1 MEMTMYDTLLQL
13 PLFQGLAKNDFTSIL
28 DKVKIHFLKRK
39 AGDTVALGGEDCR
52 ELVFLLNGSLVSKT
66 SDRDE
71 LYTFYEAINAPFLIE
86 PYSLFGWS
94 TKYVS
99 TYTALTACN
108 LVTIEKAY
116 LLSELNNY
124 EIIRLNYLNVLSNR
138 AQNLH
143 DRLWTNLPESLHD
156 RIVEFILLHS
166 YVPGGEKRLKIKMDD
181 LAKLLSSTRI
191 RVSKALNEMQDK
203 HWLTLHRGEIRIP
216 DISLLKEHRDMRLS
230 E

>member
-1 MEMTMYDTLLQL
+1 MYDTLLQL

-66 SDRDE
+66 SDKDE

-124 EIIRLNYLNVLSNR
+124 EIIRLNYLNILSNR

-166 YVPGGEKRLKIKMDD
+166 YVPGGEKRLKVKMDD

-216 DISLLKEHRDMRLS
+216 DISLLKEHRDMR
-230 E
+230 

>member
-1 MEMTMYDTLLQL
+1 MEMTIYDTLLQL

-124 EIIRLNYLNVLSNR
+124 EIIRLNYLNILSNR

>member
-1 MEMTMYDTLLQL
+1 MYGTLLQL

-124 EIIRLNYLNVLSNR
+124 EIIRLNYLNILSNR

>member
-1 MEMTMYDTLLQL
+1 MYDTLLQL

-124 EIIRLNYLNVLSNR
+124 EIIRLNYLNILSNR

-166 YVPGGEKRLKIKMDD
+166 YVPGGEKRLKVKMDD

>member
-1 MEMTMYDTLLQL
+1 MYDTLLQL

-124 EIIRLNYLNVLSNR
+124 EIICLNYLNILSNR

-166 YVPGGEKRLKIKMDD
+166 YVPGGEKRLKVKMDD

>member
-124 EIIRLNYLNVLSNR
+124 EIIRLNYLNILSNR

-216 DISLLKEHRDMRLS
+216 DMSLLKEHRDMRLS

>member
-1 MEMTMYDTLLQL
+1 M
-13 PLFQGLAKNDFTSIL
+13 FQGLAKNDFTSIL

-124 EIIRLNYLNVLSNR
+124 EIIRLNYLNILSNR

>member
-1 MEMTMYDTLLQL
+1 MYDTLLQL

-124 EIIRLNYLNVLSNR
+124 EIIRLNYLNILSNR

-143 DRLWTNLPESLHD
+143 DRLWTNLPEILHD

>member
-99 TYTALTACN
+99 TYMALTACN

-124 EIIRLNYLNVLSNR
+124 EIIRLNYLNILSNR

-166 YVPGGEKRLKIKMDD
+166 YVPGGEKRLKVKMDD

>member
-66 SDRDE
+66 SYRDE

-124 EIIRLNYLNVLSNR
+124 EIIRLNYLNILSNR

>member
-124 EIIRLNYLNVLSNR
+124 EIIRLNYLNILSNR

-216 DISLLKEHRDMRLS
+216 DISLLKEHRDMQLS

>member
-1 MEMTMYDTLLQL
+1 MYDTLLQL

-94 TKYVS
+94 TKYES

-124 EIIRLNYLNVLSNR
+124 EIIRLNYLNILSNR

-203 HWLTLHRGEIRIP
+203 HWLTLHRREIRIP

>member
-1 MEMTMYDTLLQL
+1 MYDTLLQL

-71 LYTFYEAINAPFLIE
+71 LYTFYEAINAPFLKE

-124 EIIRLNYLNVLSNR
+124 EIIRLNYLNILSNR

-166 YVPGGEKRLKIKMDD
+166 YVPGGEKRLKVKMDD
-181 LAKLLSSTRI
+181 LANLLSSTRI

>member
-1 MEMTMYDTLLQL
+1 MYDTLLQL

-52 ELVFLLNGSLVSKT
+52 ELVFLLNGSLVSQT

-124 EIIRLNYLNVLSNR
+124 EIIRLNYLNILSNR

>member
-1 MEMTMYDTLLQL
+1 MYDTLLQL

-124 EIIRLNYLNVLSNR
+124 EIIRLNYLNILSNR
-138 AQNLH
+138 SQNLH

-166 YVPGGEKRLKIKMDD
+166 YVPGGEKRLKVKMDD

>member
-1 MEMTMYDTLLQL
+1 MYDTLLQL

>member
-1 MEMTMYDTLLQL
+1 MYDTLLQL

-124 EIIRLNYLNVLSNR
+124 EIIRLNYLNILSNR

-181 LAKLLSSTRI
+181 LVKLLSSTRI

-203 HWLTLHRGEIRIP
+203 HWLTLHRGEIRIL

>member
-1 MEMTMYDTLLQL
+1 MYDILLQL

-124 EIIRLNYLNVLSNR
+124 EIIRLNYLNILSNR
-138 AQNLH
+138 AQNLQ

>member
-1 MEMTMYDTLLQL
+1 MYDTLLQL

-124 EIIRLNYLNVLSNR
+124 EIIRLNYLNILSNR

-191 RVSKALNEMQDK
+191 RVSRALNEMQDK

>member
-124 EIIRLNYLNVLSNR
+124 EIIRLNYLNILSNR

>member
-1 MEMTMYDTLLQL
+1 MYDTLLQL

-94 TKYVS
+94 TKYAS

>member
-1 MEMTMYDTLLQL
+1 MYDTLLQL

-52 ELVFLLNGSLVSKT
+52 ELVSLLNGSLVSKT

-99 TYTALTACN
+99 TYMALTACN

-124 EIIRLNYLNVLSNR
+124 EIIRLNYLNILSNR

>member
-1 MEMTMYDTLLQL
+1 MYDTLLQL

-99 TYTALTACN
+99 TYMALTACN

-124 EIIRLNYLNVLSNR
+124 EIIRLNYLNILSNR

-166 YVPGGEKRLKIKMDD
+166 YVPGGEKRLKVKMDD

>member
-39 AGDTVALGGEDCR
+39 AGDTVALGEEDCR

-124 EIIRLNYLNVLSNR
+124 EIIRLNYLNILSNR

>member
-1 MEMTMYDTLLQL
+1 MYDTLLQL

-39 AGDTVALGGEDCR
+39 ARDTVALGGEDCR

-124 EIIRLNYLNVLSNR
+124 EIIRLNYLNILSNR

-191 RVSKALNEMQDK
+191 RVSRALNEMQDK

>member
-124 EIIRLNYLNVLSNR
+124 EIIRLNYLNILSNR

-216 DISLLKEHRDMRLS
+216 NISLLKEHRDMRLS

>member
-1 MEMTMYDTLLQL
+1 MYDTLLQL

-66 SDRDE
+66 SGRDE

-124 EIIRLNYLNVLSNR
+124 EIIRLNYLNILSNR

>member
-28 DKVKIHFLKRK
+28 DKVKIHFMKRK

-124 EIIRLNYLNVLSNR
+124 EIIRLNYLNILSNR

>member
-1 MEMTMYDTLLQL
+1 MYDTLLQL

-124 EIIRLNYLNVLSNR
+124 EIICLNYLNILSNR

>member
-1 MEMTMYDTLLQL
+1 MYDTLLQL

-124 EIIRLNYLNVLSNR
+124 EIIRLNYLNILSNR

-166 YVPGGEKRLKIKMDD
+166 YVPGGEKRLKVKMDD

-203 HWLTLHRGEIRIP
+203 HWLTLHRGEIRIH

>member
-1 MEMTMYDTLLQL
+1 MYDTLLQL

-39 AGDTVALGGEDCR
+39 AGDTVALGGEDCC

-124 EIIRLNYLNVLSNR
+124 EIIRLNYLNILSNR

>member
-1 MEMTMYDTLLQL
+1 MYDTLLQL

-124 EIIRLNYLNVLSNR
+124 EIIRLNYLNILSNR

-181 LAKLLSSTRI
+181 LARLLSSTRI

>member
-1 MEMTMYDTLLQL
+1 MYDTLLQL

-124 EIIRLNYLNVLSNR
+124 EIIRLNYLNILSNR

>member
-1 MEMTMYDTLLQL
+1 MYDTLLQL

-28 DKVKIHFLKRK
+28 DKVKLHFLKRK

-124 EIIRLNYLNVLSNR
+124 EIIRLNYLNILSNR

-166 YVPGGEKRLKIKMDD
+166 YVPGGEKRLKVKMDD

>member
-1 MEMTMYDTLLQL
+1 MYDTLLQL

-124 EIIRLNYLNVLSNR
+124 EIIRLNYLNILSNR

-216 DISLLKEHRDMRLS
+216 DMSLLKEHRDMRLS

>member
-1 MEMTMYDTLLQL
+1 MYDTLLQL

-52 ELVFLLNGSLVSKT
+52 ELVFLLNRSLVSKT

-124 EIIRLNYLNVLSNR
+124 EIIRLNYLNILSNR

>member
-1 MEMTMYDTLLQL
+1 MYDTLLQL

-99 TYTALTACN
+99 TYMALTACN

-124 EIIRLNYLNVLSNR
+124 EIIRLNYLNILSNR

-191 RVSKALNEMQDK
+191 RVSKALNEMQDN